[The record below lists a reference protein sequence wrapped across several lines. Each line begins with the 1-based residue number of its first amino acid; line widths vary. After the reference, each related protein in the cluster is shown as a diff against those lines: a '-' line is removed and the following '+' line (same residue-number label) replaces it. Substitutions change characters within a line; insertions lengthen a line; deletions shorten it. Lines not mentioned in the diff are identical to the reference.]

1 MYVVLGASG
10 KTGGCAT
17 EALIGMGKPV
27 RVVVRNAE
35 KGGVWASRGADVA
48 VADVDDATSVTQA
61 LRGADGAYIIVPRNF
76 AASDVLESRERCI
89 DSLARAIDDSGIT
102 NVVFM
107 SSVGAQHALGTGL
120 IRSLNYAER
129 RLADVKAD
137 IVFLRGSYFIEN
149 WEIDLAALR
158 GGEVFNTF
166 LRADHRIP
174 QVAVR
179 DLGNV
184 IADLLTRPQ
193 RGHQVV
199 ECTGPTELSPGEI
212 AEAMGDVIGKRVK
225 VQQLPTSSATETLT
239 QLGVPRPVA
248 ALLQEMYE
256 GLDSGHIA
264 FESPQTVR
272 RGDVSAKDS
281 IACMWHRVA
290 VA

>member
-1 MYVVLGASG
+1 
-10 KTGGCAT
+10 
-17 EALIGMGKPV
+17 
-27 RVVVRNAE
+27 
-35 KGGVWASRGADVA
+35 
-48 VADVDDATSVTQA
+48 
-61 LRGADGAYIIVPRNF
+61 VPRNF

-107 SSVGAQHALGTGL
+107 SSVGAQHAFGTGL
-120 IRSLNYAER
+120 NRSLYYTER

-149 WEIDLAALR
+149 WEIDLAALQ

-179 DLGNV
+179 DLGNA
-184 IADLLTRPQ
+184 IADLLIRPQ

-199 ECTGPTELSPGEI
+199 ECTGPTEWSPGEI
-212 AEAMGDVIGKRVK
+212 AQAMGEVTGKRVK
-225 VQQLPTSSATETLT
+225 VQQLPTSSATEVLT

-256 GLDSGHIA
+256 GFDSGHIA

-272 RGDVSAKDS
+272 RGKVSAKDA
-281 IACMWHRVA
+281 IAGMWSRVA